1 MSKYTTGEIAK
12 LCGVTVRTVQYY
24 DTRGILLPSTL
35 SEGGRRLY
43 SEADLK
49 RMKIICFLR
58 NLDLP
63 IDAISQILK
72 EEHPEK
78 VISLLIEQQEKALS
92 DEISDKEKKLEKLR
106 ELNNGLKSKN
116 KNATRGVKVE
126 VGSEE
131 VSVDIYL
138 NVEYGTPIQRAAH
151 DVQEGVKKG
160 IESMTGLHVVR
171 VDVHVQGV
179 SFEKENNA
187 LQAGA
192 GKAVLEAGE
201 KTQEKL
207 SEKAEKP
214 VLAPEIPEEPI
225 VPVQAEEN
233 PEETGKPSGA
243 VTEEMPEEGMEDILS
258 EETKT
263 DE

>member
-1 MSKYTTGEIAK
+1 MAK
-12 LCGVTVRTVQYY
+12 
-24 DTRGILLPSTL
+24 
-35 SEGGRRLY
+35 
-43 SEADLK
+43 K
-49 RMKIICFLR
+49 
-58 NLDLP
+58 
-63 IDAISQILK
+63 K
-72 EEHPEK
+72 EEQTLPVKTEDESMEPSSSITYANE
-78 VISLLIEQQEKALS
+78 VIAIIAGLAASEVEGVAGMCS
-92 DEISDKEKKLEKLR
+92 V
-106 ELNNGLKSKN
+106 NNGLKSKN

-233 PEETGKPSGA
+233 PEETGESSGA
-243 VTEEMPEEGMEDILS
+243 VTEEMPEEGMEGILS

>member
-1 MSKYTTGEIAK
+1 MAK
-12 LCGVTVRTVQYY
+12 
-24 DTRGILLPSTL
+24 
-35 SEGGRRLY
+35 
-43 SEADLK
+43 K
-49 RMKIICFLR
+49 
-58 NLDLP
+58 
-63 IDAISQILK
+63 K
-72 EEHPEK
+72 EEQVLPLHLEEDMEPSSSITYANE
-78 VISLLIEQQEKALS
+78 VIAIIAGLAASEVEGVAGMCS
-92 DEISDKEKKLEKLR
+92 V
-106 ELNNGLKSKN
+106 NNGLKSKN

-233 PEETGKPSGA
+233 PEETGESSGA
-243 VTEEMPEEGMEDILS
+243 VTEEMPEEGMEGILS

>member
-1 MSKYTTGEIAK
+1 MAKKKEDQVLPLHLEDDMEPSSSITYANEVIAIIAG
-12 LCGVTVRTVQYY
+12 LAASEVEGVAGMCSV
-24 DTRGILLPSTL
+24 
-35 SEGGRRLY
+35 
-43 SEADLK
+43 
-49 RMKIICFLR
+49 
-58 NLDLP
+58 
-63 IDAISQILK
+63 
-72 EEHPEK
+72 
-78 VISLLIEQQEKALS
+78 
-92 DEISDKEKKLEKLR
+92 
-106 ELNNGLKSKN
+106 NNGLKSKN

-207 SEKAEKP
+207 SEKAEKLSEKAEKP

-233 PEETGKPSGA
+233 PEETGEPSGA
-243 VTEEMPEEGMEDILS
+243 MTEEIPEEGMEDILS